1 MTGEEGTAGMADMP
15 DGADRDDVL
24 SRLFALVDDL
34 DADVDETIDLAD
46 EIAASGDAA
55 LLPRLEARLDRGV
68 GERNSYA
75 RELLGGVI
83 AAIGGVP
90 ALPVLLRAS
99 AVDLGDDQDGL
110 AAEIVD
116 LVHADPPAARAL
128 LEPLTKDD
136 DPAVRDRAEWALRF
150 AP

>member
-1 MTGEEGTAGMADMP
+1 MTDMT
-15 DGADRDDVL
+15 DDAL
-24 SRLFALVDDL
+24 DRLFTLVDDL
-34 DADVDETIDLAD
+34 DADVDATIDLAD
-46 EIAASGDAA
+46 EIAASGDTA
-55 LLPRLEARLDRGV
+55 LLPRLEARLDRCV

-83 AAIGGVP
+83 AAIGGV
-90 ALPVLLRAS
+90 ASLPVLLRAS

-116 LVHADPPAARAL
+116 LVHADPAAARAL
-128 LEPLTKDD
+128 LGPLAKGG

-150 AP
+150 VPS